1 MPAHTKFEG
10 ATVTVSLS
18 FRGDL
23 IERRLVPQ
31 ADATR
36 VAVLMLAA
44 RRIAGRN
51 MLENIGGAELK
62 TSTLFQTIKAPLWV
76 PFLISIKTHSTRRSI
91 IKSFGFSSKKELSR
105 NSRR

>member
-18 FRGDL
+18 FGGDL

-44 RRIAGRN
+44 VEELPAGTC
-51 MLENIGGAELK
+51 LK
-62 TSTLFQTIKAPLWV
+62 ISAAP
-76 PFLISIKTHSTRRSI
+76 
-91 IKSFGFSSKKELSR
+91 
-105 NSRR
+105 N